1 MLKSKNESIEAIQ
14 TIEISWAPSN
24 PWFKL
29 GFDHHIIQEL
39 NDVKIKIMSVPYFL
53 ASKFTAFE
61 DRGRDP
67 RTSHDFEDIVYIL
80 DNRISLVN
88 DILDSDL
95 EVKKFLIARFSN
107 LLKDESLVEAILA
120 HLEPETQS
128 QRFEIL
134 KQKLSII
141 TS

>member
-1 MLKSKNESIEAIQ
+1 
-14 TIEISWAPSN
+14 
-24 PWFKL
+24 
-29 GFDHHIIQEL
+29 
-39 NDVKIKIMSVPYFL
+39 MSVPYFL